1 MGFMNFEFPNSDYYK
16 HDLRELIALVK
27 ELSERVETIGEG
39 ILEQAEAYTD
49 EQLAGYQAQVDE
61 LRAEL
66 AQTVEDL
73 QTQYVGFTEIVDARL
88 VFISDRVTRL
98 EESLVASIEAVN
110 ARTDLAIEQNN
121 EYLLAHMAEELA
133 NIKVLNYFTGTLYT
147 VQAMFD
153 YLCMLH
159 IENGITYTELAS
171 KQKTY
176 NELIAYNM
184 TYTQLVQN
192 GGAII
197 Q

>member
-1 MGFMNFEFPNSDYYK
+1 MGFMNLEFPNSDYYK

-27 ELSERVETIGEG
+27 ELAERVETVGEG

-66 AQTVEDL
+66 AQTVQDL
-73 QTQYVGFTEIVDARL
+73 QTQYVGFTEIVNARI
-88 VFISDRVTRL
+88 VFISSRVDQL
-98 EESLVASIEAVN
+98 EASLVASIEAVN

-121 EYLLAHMAEELA
+121 EYLLEHMAEELA

-147 VQAMFD
+147 VQDMFD

-159 IENGITYTELAS
+159 VTNGITYTELS
-171 KQKTY
+171 NRQKTY

-184 TYTQLVQN
+184 TYTQLAQN